1 MTAVLILLC
10 LITPFAYIVSPY
22 IFLVVLMCEAFLFV
36 HKISGTGNRFLIL
49 LLLGVMF
56 SCISI
61 AGIRLYDL
69 VIVVAFIVTLV
80 KKRGHILVTPNVVPF
95 LALVV
100 LVGITQG
107 GSENLTETLRYII
120 CILLFITAFNNEYN
134 FGDVQ
139 NYLMGIALANIYYAV
154 AVFGLNTLGRIS
166 DYNGI
171 VSSNIYVISSLSEV
185 RLSGFFSDP
194 NKYMAFCLAVL
205 FIVELWIQKGKFK
218 NLLIL
223 ILCISSLIS
232 LSRTAILSL
241 LAYLFFKV
249 IKVVYEKSKV
259 LSVALGSA
267 IIIAI
272 ILLIV
277 NPDVFSA
284 GVNYLYVT
292 STRLMGRKQTL
303 SINANLQSDNR
314 TLIWR
319 QAIGLIGEHPIL
331 GHGWNSIRELL
342 PYPTHNTVLELLL
355 DSGIVGLVCYL
366 ILMRKLFFNKYYE
379 YTIPFIWVPILLLDM
394 GGYRM
399 LFLLLGLVSVYAN
412 SITQDSYS
420 QELPTAKI

>member
-1 MTAVLILLC
+1 VTAALILLC

-36 HKISGTGNRFLIL
+36 HKISGTGNRFFIL

-56 SCISI
+56 SCISV

-69 VIVVAFIVTLV
+69 VIVVAFIVTWV

-95 LALVV
+95 FALAI
-100 LVGITQG
+100 LVGITHG

-139 NYLMGIALANIYYAV
+139 NYLIGITLANIYYAV
-154 AVFGLNTLGRIS
+154 AVFGLNTLGRIR

-171 VSSNIYVISSLSEV
+171 VSSNIYVISSSSEV
-185 RLSGFFSDP
+185 RLNGFFSDP

-292 STRLMGRKQTL
+292 STRLMGREHTL
-303 SINANLQSDNR
+303 SINANLLSDNR

-331 GHGWNSIRELL
+331 GHGWNSIRKLL

-394 GGYRM
+394 GGYRV
-399 LFLLLGLVSVYAN
+399 LFLLLGLVYQKN
-412 SITQDSYS
+412 KIQDN
-420 QELPTAKI
+420 

>member
-10 LITPFAYIVSPY
+10 LITPFVYVVSPY
-22 IFLVVLMCEAFLFV
+22 IFLVVLLLEAFLFV
-36 HKISGTGNRFLIL
+36 HKVSGIGNRFLLL

-56 SCISI
+56 SCISV

-69 VIVVAFIVTLV
+69 VIVATFIITWV
-80 KKRGHILVTPNVVPF
+80 KKRGHILVTPNIVPF
-95 LALVV
+95 LVLVI
-100 LVGITQG
+100 LVGIAHG

-120 CILLFITAFNNEYN
+120 CILLFITTFNNEYN
-134 FGDVQ
+134 FEDIQ
-139 NYLMGIALANIYYAV
+139 STLMGIALANIYYAV
-154 AVFGLNTLGRIS
+154 AVFGLNTLGRIREYS
-166 DYNGI
+166 GI
-171 VSSNIYVISSLSEV
+171 VSSNIYVISSSSEV
-185 RLSGFFSDP
+185 RLNGFFSDP
-194 NKYMAFCLAVL
+194 NKYMAFCLALL

-218 NLLIL
+218 NFLIL

-259 LSVALGSA
+259 LLIVLGSA
-267 IIIAI
+267 IIITI

-292 STRLMGRKQTL
+292 SARLMGREHTL
-303 SINANLQSDNR
+303 SINANMQSDNR
-314 TLIWR
+314 TLIWK
-319 QAIGLIGEHPIL
+319 QAIGLIGERPIL
-331 GHGWNSIRELL
+331 GYGWNSIRELI

-394 GGYRM
+394 GGYRV

-412 SITQDSYS
+412 SIIQDSYS
-420 QELPTAKI
+420 QELTTDKI